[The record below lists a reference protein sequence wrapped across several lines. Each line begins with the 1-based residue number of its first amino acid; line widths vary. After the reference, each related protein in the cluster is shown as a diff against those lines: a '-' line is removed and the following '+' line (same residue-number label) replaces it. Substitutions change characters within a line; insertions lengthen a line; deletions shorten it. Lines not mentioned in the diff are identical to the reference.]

1 MVSEAQRL
9 KLNNTRRGERAAG
22 IGQVRVVD
30 GCADRVGRAGL
41 AGRNGCGRDLG
52 QSEIENL
59 GVSALG
65 DEDVGRV

>member
-41 AGRNGCGRDLG
+41 AERNGCGRDLG
-52 QSEIENL
+52 LRELENL
-59 GVSALG
+59 GLSALG